1 MRIPK
6 YLSPSSLNRWES
18 DQEEFYLQYLA
29 DKRPPRMPQTQPMS
43 VGSSFDAYIKSFF
56 HKELFGSVAA
66 DSRFEF
72 NTIFEDQVEPHN
84 RDWALVA
91 GKHAFD
97 SYKTS
102 GALFDLLKQLKEAQ
116 GEPRF
121 EFTIEMQIK
130 QVNLLGK
137 PDVFFIHKE
146 GKPVILDFKVNGYCG
161 NYSTSPKPGYLKIRD
176 GWLTAAWSSSKGANS
191 MHKNAQP
198 FMLEGME
205 INIGSF
211 LEDVDKTW
219 ATQLATYGWLCGAEV
234 GSEFICA
241 LDQLVCKPSP
251 VSTFPKIRVAEHRCL
266 ISKEFQLKVI
276 SRYSELWEIV
286 HSNHIFRHLSF
297 EESAA
302 RCEMLNLQH
311 AAFGDDDDFIK
322 ELTGRL

>member
-6 YLSPSSLNRWES
+6 YLSPTSLAKWES
-18 DQEEFYLQYLA
+18 DPEEFYLQYLA
-29 DKRPPRMPQTQPMS
+29 DKRPPRMPQTLPMS

-56 HKELFGSVAA
+56 HKELFGKAA
-66 DSRFEF
+66 DPRFEF
-72 NTIFEDQVEPHN
+72 TTIFEDQVEPDN
-84 RDWALVA
+84 RDWALEA
-91 GKHAFD
+91 GKHVFE

-102 GALFDLLKQLKEAQ
+102 GAMHDLLKQLKEAQ

-121 EFTIEMQIK
+121 EFTMEVEIR

-137 PDVFFIHKE
+137 PDVFFVHKD

-161 NYSTSPKPGYLKIRD
+161 NYSTSPKSGYLKIRD
-176 GWLTAAWSSSKGANS
+176 GWQVTQAPASKGANS
-191 MHKNAQP
+191 MYKDAQP
-198 FMLEGME
+198 FKLQGMV

-211 LEDVDKTW
+211 LEDVNKIW
-219 ATQLATYGWLCGAEV
+219 ATQLATYGWLCGTEV
-234 GSEFICA
+234 GSEFVCA

-251 VSTFPKIRVAEHRCL
+251 NSKFPLIRIAEHRCL

-276 SRYSELWEIV
+276 ARYSELWEIV
-286 HSNHIFRHLSF
+286 HSNHIFKELSF
-297 EESAA
+297 EESAG

-311 AAFGDDDDFIK
+311 AAFGEDDDFIK